1 MKELIYVMN
10 NNYEF
15 TKLIENGLT
24 IDFYCSISKEKLK
37 KLLDDYFNEIET
49 CLNDFAKTFKLLFK
63 GKDYDEYSYQAKA
76 LIETLNDIKI
86 ILNILDDI
94 SKNE

>member
-1 MKELIYVMN
+1 MDDKKFLSTYNVLDPVSGVKNYNALIDG
-10 NNYEF
+10 
-15 TKLIENGLT
+15 I
-24 IDFYCSISKEKLK
+24 
-37 KLLDDYFNEIET
+37 DDYFNEIET
-49 CLNDFAKTFKLLFK
+49 CLNDFAKTFKMLFK

>member
-1 MKELIYVMN
+1 MKGLMDVMN
-10 NNYEF
+10 NNYEI
-15 TKLIENGLT
+15 TKLIENGLS
-24 IDFYCSISKEKLK
+24 IDFYCSFSKEKLK
-37 KLLDDYFNEIET
+37 KILDDYFNEIEI
-49 CLNDFAKTFKLLFK
+49 CLSDFAKTFKILMK